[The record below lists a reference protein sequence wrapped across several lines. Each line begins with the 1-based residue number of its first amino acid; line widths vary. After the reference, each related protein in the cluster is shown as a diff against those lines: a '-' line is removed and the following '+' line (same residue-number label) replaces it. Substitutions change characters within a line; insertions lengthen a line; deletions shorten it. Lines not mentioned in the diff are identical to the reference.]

1 MKEKRFLFVM
11 AAFCCFLLV
20 SGCQT
25 MPVNSGAVSVA
36 PEDQI
41 PVAQGQKEGV
51 WVGRDLSIEYKF
63 SRGGSLDISGTVQF
77 ADHMRIGYLV
87 LNDFRLRVI
96 FLDASGRVLGSG
108 MLATDRG
115 DFREIRFNRRLS
127 IPASTSSIA
136 FGYEGKAIEGA
147 EDGGTT
153 TFWHNTVY

>member
-1 MKEKRFLFVM
+1 
-11 AAFCCFLLV
+11 
-20 SGCQT
+20 
-25 MPVNSGAVSVA
+25 
-36 PEDQI
+36 
-41 PVAQGQKEGV
+41 
-51 WVGRDLSIEYKF
+51 
-63 SRGGSLDISGTVQF
+63 
-77 ADHMRIGYLV
+77 MRIGYLV